1 LNGIGVRRQ
10 IRYHLQSGVHR
21 LAFQRQYPKYAFMD
35 AAERLAGDE
44 SFQGLN
50 TERELADG

>member
-1 LNGIGVRRQ
+1 
-10 IRYHLQSGVHR
+10 
-21 LAFQRQYPKYAFMD
+21 MD

-50 TERELADG
+50 TERELAGG